1 MSYGPLSREWH
12 WAQQSVAD
20 APSDLFAP
28 VEAARA
34 RNARPPR
41 TRARDFGWVIGAM
54 PVLVLMVALSLAV
67 FLPREV
73 EAPARL
79 SLFAFGAAAILWT
92 FTRLNAAYVA
102 LGAALF
108 LSLTGAIEQEDLFEA
123 LEADVIWLMI
133 GAFMLGAA
141 VQVSGLAT
149 RMTSAVAGRQVS
161 VGSLIW
167 RITAALIPLAFLI
180 PSTSGR
186 AAVVLPMFHRLADA
200 ADDRRI
206 TRALALLIPA
216 IILVS
221 TIASLVGAGSHLI
234 ANDLLDEVTDQSIGF
249 GQWMLYGLPFG
260 IVASLATG
268 WVVGRMFLDAK
279 TRRRVVTLGDTTRAP
294 FSRAEWRTL
303 AVIVAMVG
311 LWMTEGL
318 HPLEIATVAI
328 AGGFLL
334 TAPGIGVISW
344 KAGLKAVSWNLIFF
358 VGAALVLGEA
368 LIETGAAK
376 WLIDRMF
383 EASGLTD
390 GGSPLVVV
398 AGLSVLTLT
407 SHIYLTSHAARA
419 AAMIPPLL
427 YLAGALDLNMMAVM
441 FIATVG
447 MDYCLT
453 FPVSSKALLM
463 FQEIDRE
470 TWAPADL
477 LRLSSVMLPVHALL
491 MIGFYFLYWQHVGL
505 AL

>member
-1 MSYGPLSREWH
+1 M
-12 WAQQSVAD
+12 AD
-20 APSDLFAP
+20 APPDLFAP

-34 RNARPPR
+34 RERRAPRP
-41 TRARDFGWVIGAM
+41 RARDFGWVVGAL
-54 PVLVLMVALSLAV
+54 PVMVLMVALSLAV

-73 EAPARL
+73 DTPARL
-79 SLFAFGAAAILWT
+79 ALFAFGAAAILWT

-108 LSLTGAIEQEDLFEA
+108 LSLTGAIEQDELFEA

-141 VQVSGLAT
+141 VQTSGLAS
-149 RMTSAVAGRQVS
+149 RMTRAVAGRQAS
-161 VGSLIW
+161 VGGLIW
-167 RITAALIPLAFLI
+167 RITAALVPLAFLI

-200 ADDRRI
+200 AGDKRV

-221 TIASLVGAGSHLI
+221 TISSLVGAGSHLI
-234 ANDLLDEVTDQSIGF
+234 ANELLDEISDRSIGF
-249 GQWMLYGLPFG
+249 GQWMLWGLPFG
-260 IVASLATG
+260 VAASLATG
-268 WVVGRMFLDAK
+268 WVVGRLFLDAE
-279 TRRRVVTLGDTTRAP
+279 TRRRLVTLGNGAPVRWTRD
-294 FSRAEWRTL
+294 EWRTL
-303 AVIVAMVG
+303 AVIIVMVS

-328 AGGFLL
+328 AGGFVL

-368 LIETGAAK
+368 LIETGAAQ

-383 EASGLTD
+383 EASGLTA
-390 GGSPLVVV
+390 GGSDMVVV
-398 AGLSVLTLT
+398 AGLAVLTLT

-419 AAMIPPLL
+419 AALIPPLL
-427 YLAGALDLNMMAVM
+427 YLAGALDLDMVAVM

-453 FPVSSKALLM
+453 FPVSSKALLL

-477 LRLSSVMLPVHALL
+477 LKLSAVMLPVHALL
-491 MIGFYFLYWQHVGL
+491 MIGFYFLYWRHVGL

>member
-1 MSYGPLSREWH
+1 M
-12 WAQQSVAD
+12 AD
-20 APSDLFAP
+20 APPDLFAP

-34 RNARPPR
+34 RERRPPR
-41 TRARDFGWVIGAM
+41 PRARDFRWVVGAL
-54 PVLVLMVALSLAV
+54 PVMVLMVVLSLAV
-67 FLPREV
+67 FLPRDV
-73 EAPARL
+73 DTPARL
-79 SLFAFGAAAILWT
+79 ALFAFGAAAILWT

-141 VQVSGLAT
+141 VQTSGLAS
-149 RMTSAVAGRQVS
+149 RMTRAVAGHQAS
-161 VGSLIW
+161 VGGLIW
-167 RITAALIPLAFLI
+167 RITAALVPLAFLI

-200 ADDRRI
+200 AGDKRV

-221 TIASLVGAGSHLI
+221 TISSLVGAGSHLI
-234 ANDLLDEVTDQSIGF
+234 ANELLDEVSDRSIGF
-249 GQWMLYGLPFG
+249 GQWMRWGLPFG
-260 IVASLATG
+260 VAASLATG
-268 WVVGRMFLDAK
+268 WVVGRLFLDK
-279 TRRRVVTLGDTTRAP
+279 ETRRRVVTLGNDAPVRWTRD
-294 FSRAEWRTL
+294 EWRTL
-303 AVIVAMVG
+303 AVIIVMVS

-328 AGGFLL
+328 AGGFVL

-368 LIETGAAK
+368 LIETGAAQ

-383 EASGLTD
+383 EASGLTA
-390 GGSPLVVV
+390 GGSDMVVV
-398 AGLSVLTLT
+398 AGLAVLTLT

-419 AAMIPPLL
+419 AALIPPLL
-427 YLAGALDLNMMAVM
+427 YLAGALDIDMVAVM

-453 FPVSSKALLM
+453 FPVSSKALLL

-470 TWAPADL
+470 TWVPADL
-477 LRLSSVMLPVHALL
+477 LKLSAVILPVHALL
-491 MIGFYFLYWQHVGL
+491 MIGFYFLYWRHVGL